1 MHIRFSE
8 NGSRLYDFFNIFAYK
23 YQILHRREEDKGTD
37 DVCYTLFL
45 SVLSKA
51 KDMLEQFEA
60 YYYPECSLFG
70 DFIPYLYY
78 ADYQKEEEL
87 LSDLAA
93 CDSGKLQAM
102 ILSSLLYNLKGISI
116 EKTEDVIPYLDD
128 IRRNGMFTFLH
139 GLSMTDNAKWRILC
153 AWNDPESTRD
163 SYIALMK
170 AFLPL
175 FLEEYA
181 LYRDEVKA
189 YGLDLQKRIVKH
201 GYTVISDMW
210 KGIYDE
216 HDDMKDALS
225 GAQYLCISAGATPL
239 SSFGLKQGACSKRL
253 YIQGLHLEKG
263 LMKLRQSGM
272 DSRKEMVFFFKN
284 LGDATRFQILELI
297 GKGLGTNK
305 ELAEALSLTTAT
317 VSYHLNYLFNANMI
331 LKTDK
336 DGKSVLAVNKRS
348 IKKTLDVFLTKL

>member
-1 MHIRFSE
+1 MHIQFCE
-8 NGSRLYDFFNIFAYK
+8 HGSRIYDFFNLFAHK
-23 YQILHRREEDKGTD
+23 EHILNRREEEKGYD

-45 SVLSKA
+45 SLLNKA

-60 YYYPECSLFG
+60 YYYPGCALFG
-70 DFIPYLYY
+70 NFIPYLYY
-78 ADYQKEEEL
+78 TDYQKEEDML
-87 LSDLAA
+87 NDLAA

-102 ILSSLLYNLKGISI
+102 ILSSLLYNLKGIPI
-116 EKTEDVIPYLDD
+116 EKAEDLTPYMDD
-128 IRRNGMFTFLH
+128 IRKNGMFTFLH

-189 YGLDLQKRIVKH
+189 YGLDLQKRIVKN

-216 HDDMKDALS
+216 WDNTEKYLS
-225 GAQYLCISAGATPL
+225 NASYLFISIGAAPL
-239 SSFGLKQGACSKRL
+239 MSTGRDEGDKTKRTYVQGFHL
-253 YIQGLHLEKG
+253 EQGLQ
-263 LMKLRQSGM
+263 KLRQTIINN
-272 DSRKEMVFFFKN
+272 RERLVFFFKN
-284 LGDATRFQILELI
+284 LGDATRFQMLELI

-331 LKTDK
+331 LRTDK

-348 IKKTLDVFLTKL
+348 IKKTLDVFLAKL

>member
-8 NGSRLYDFFNIFAYK
+8 NGSRIYDFFNLFAHK
-23 YQILHRREEDKGTD
+23 EHILNRREEEKGYD

-45 SVLSKA
+45 SLLNKA

-60 YYYPECSLFG
+60 YYYPGCALFG
-70 DFIPYLYY
+70 NFIPYLYY
-78 ADYQKEEEL
+78 TDYQKEEDML
-87 LSDLAA
+87 NDLAA

-102 ILSSLLYNLKGISI
+102 ILSSLLYNLKGVSI
-116 EKTEDVIPYLDD
+116 EKAEDLPPYLDD
-128 IRRNGMFTFLH
+128 IRQNGMFTFLH

-153 AWNDPESTRD
+153 AWNDPETARD

-175 FLEEYA
+175 FLKEYA

-189 YGLDLQKRIVKH
+189 YGLDLQKRLVKN

-216 HDDMKDALS
+216 WDNTEKYLS
-225 GAQYLCISAGATPL
+225 NASYLFISIGAAPL
-239 SSFGLKQGACSKRL
+239 MSTGRDEGDKTKRTYVQGFHL
-253 YIQGLHLEKG
+253 EQGLQ
-263 LMKLRQSGM
+263 KLRQTIINN
-272 DSRKEMVFFFKN
+272 RERLVFFFKN

-348 IKKTLDVFLTKL
+348 IKKTLDVFLAKL